1 METNRNTKISLP
13 EFSLV
18 VLIGASGSGKSTFAK
33 THFLPTETLSSDFF
47 RGLVSDDENNQ
58 AATDDAFD
66 TLHYVAA
73 KRLANLKLTVIDATN
88 VQAFARKSLLQL
100 AKDHHVLPIAI
111 VLDLPEQT
119 CRARNANRKD
129 RNFGDHVIGQQ
140 NKQLRQSLRR
150 LKREGFRRIYV
161 LKSAEEINTVEITR
175 EKVWVNRK
183 DETGP
188 FDIIGDV
195 HGCFDEL
202 KTLLEKLG
210 YQINPNGVIPPTG
223 RKAVFVGDLV
233 DRGPKTPD
241 VLKLV
246 ISMVKAGSALC
257 VPGNHDVRLVRALQG
272 KKVKP
277 TYGLS
282 ESLEQLSQESPEF
295 KKQAI
300 QFLDSLVSH
309 YVLDQGRLVVAH
321 AGMKEDLAGRTSGA
335 VRAFAIYGETTGET
349 DEFGFPIRYNWANDY
364 RGSATTVYG
373 HTPIPEPEWLNNTL
387 NIDTGCVFGGTLTA
401 LRYPEK
407 ECVSVPAQKMYTEPV
422 RPLISQSSTLSA
434 QQTHDDM
441 LDITDVLGKRR
452 VNTQWIP
459 NITIREDRAIPA
471 LEVMSRFTIDPKW
484 LIYLPPT
491 MSPPQASN
499 QPNLLEHPNEAFD
512 YYQNQGINKLIC
524 EEKHMGSR
532 AVVII
537 CKDKSVPH
545 KRFGITSQNIGTC
558 FTRTGRRFFDND
570 EIETIFLQRIQKAVT
585 KSDLWDALETDWMVL
600 DCELMPWSA
609 RAQTLLQEQYAAV
622 GAAAN
627 TSLNA
632 TIKTLEMAQK
642 NGVDIGDQLTIH
654 QARMKRMQ
662 HYQKAYRHYCW
673 PVTHITDFKLAP
685 FHLMAT
691 EGAVH
696 YDKTHY
702 WHLETLEKLCTADP
716 DLLFITDSQTVDLT
730 DANSV
735 AQTTTWW
742 EEKTEKGSEGM
753 VVKPTDFLTQGQR
766 GLIQPAIKCRG
777 KEYLRIIYGP
787 EYTTPEQLSQLRFR
801 QVKHKQSMAVREF
814 ALGLEGLNRF
824 VQKEPLRQIHECV
837 FGVLALES
845 EPIDPRL

>member
-1 METNRNTKISLP
+1 MAYTPKISLP

-18 VLIGASGSGKSTFAK
+18 VLIGASGSGKSTFTK
-33 THFLPTETLSSDFF
+33 SHFLPTEVLSSDFF

-58 AATDDAFD
+58 AATNDAFD
-66 TLHYVAA
+66 TLHYVAN
-73 KRLANLKLTVIDATN
+73 KRLSNLKLTVIDATN
-88 VQAFARKSLLQL
+88 VQAFARKPLLQL
-100 AKDHHVLPIAI
+100 AKDQHVLPIAI
-111 VLDLPEQT
+111 VLDLPEQV
-119 CRARNANRKD
+119 CRQRNATRPD

-140 NKQLRQSLRR
+140 CAQLRQSLKR
-150 LKREGFRRIYV
+150 LKREGFRRVYV
-161 LKSAEEINTVEITR
+161 LKSEDEINNIQITR

-210 YQINPNGVIPPTG
+210 YQITPNGVIPPPG
-223 RKAVFVGDLV
+223 RKAIFVGDLV

-246 ISMVKAGSALC
+246 MGMVEAGTALC

-277 TYGLS
+277 TYGLA
-282 ESLEQLSQESPEF
+282 ESLEQLSHESPTF
-295 KKQAI
+295 KKQAT
-300 QFLDSLVSH
+300 QFLDNLVSH
-309 YVLDQGRLVVAH
+309 YVLDNGNLVVAH
-321 AGMKEDLAGRTSGA
+321 AGMKAELAGRTSGA

-349 DEFGFPIRYNWANDY
+349 DEFGLPIRYNWANDY
-364 RGSATTVYG
+364 RGDATIVYG

-387 NIDTGCVFGGTLTA
+387 NIDTGCVFGGALTA

-407 ECVSVPAQKMYTEPV
+407 ECVSVPANHVYTEPV
-422 RPLISQSSTLSA
+422 RPLIPQNNTLSA

-441 LDITDVLGKRR
+441 LNITDVLGKRR

-471 LEVMSRFTIDPKW
+471 LEVMSRFTVDPKW

-491 MSPPQASN
+491 MSPPQASDK
-499 QPNLLEHPNEAFD
+499 PNFLEHPTEAFD
-512 YYQNQGINKLIC
+512 HYKNQGITQVIC

-532 AVVII
+532 AVVVI
-537 CKDKSVPH
+537 CKDENVSQ
-545 KRFGITSQNIGTC
+545 KRFGIPNAPIGTC
-558 FTRTGRRFFDND
+558 FTRTGRRFFDQD
-570 EIETIFLQRIQKAVT
+570 ELEHTFLTRINQAISKAN
-585 KSDLWDALETDWMVL
+585 LWQELNTNWMVL

-609 RAQTLLQEQYAAV
+609 RAQELLQEQYAAV
-622 GAAAN
+622 GTAA
-627 TSLNA
+627 TMSLNA
-632 TIKTLEMAQK
+632 TIQALKTAHK
-642 NGVDIGDQLTIH
+642 NSVDIGNQLTLH
-654 QARMKRMQ
+654 QDRLQRITQ
-662 HYQKAYRHYCW
+662 YQKAYRHYCW
-673 PVTHITDFKLAP
+673 PVESITDFKLAP

-691 EGAVH
+691 EGTVH
-696 YDKTHY
+696 HSKTHR
-702 WHLETLEKLCTADP
+702 WHLDTLTKICQADP

-730 DANSV
+730 DTNSSEK
-735 AQTTTWW
+735 AINWW
-742 EEKTEKGSEGM
+742 TQKTEQGGEGM
-753 VVKPTDFLTQGQR
+753 VVKPANFLTQGPR

-787 EYTTPEQLSQLRFR
+787 EYTTPEQLSKLKHR
-801 QVKHKQSMAVREF
+801 QVKHKQSMALREF
-814 ALGLEGLNRF
+814 ALGLEGLTRF
-824 VQKEPLRQIHECV
+824 VQKEPLRKVHECV

>member
-1 METNRNTKISLP
+1 MEPDKNISLP

-18 VLIGASGSGKSTFAK
+18 VLIGVSGSGKSTFAK
-33 THFLPTETLSSDFF
+33 SHFLPTEILSSDFF

-119 CRARNANRKD
+119 CRARNANRAD

-140 NKQLRQSLRR
+140 SKQLRQS

-161 LKSAEEINTVEITR
+161 LKSEEEINSIEVTR

-183 DETGP
+183 EETGP

-210 YQINPNGVIPPTG
+210 YHINPDGVTPPKD
-223 RKAVFVGDLV
+223 RKAIFLGDLV

-246 ISMVKAGSALC
+246 MSMVEAGTALC
-257 VPGNHDVRLVRALQG
+257 VPGNHDVRLVRALHG

-282 ESLEQLSQESPEF
+282 ESLEQLSQESPAF
-295 KKQAI
+295 KKQTA

-309 YVLDQGRLVVAH
+309 YVLDKGQLVVAH

-349 DEFGFPIRYNWANDY
+349 DDFGLPIRYNWAADY
-364 RGSATTVYG
+364 RGTASIIYG
-373 HTPIPEPEWLNNTL
+373 HTPIPQPEWLNNTL
-387 NIDTGCVFGGTLTA
+387 NIDTGCVFGGALTA
-401 LRYPEK
+401 LQYPEQ
-407 ECVSVPAQKMYTEPV
+407 EWVSVPAAQVYAERV
-422 RPLISQSSTLSA
+422 RPLIPPQDTLSA

-441 LDITDVLGKRR
+441 LDIADVLDKRR
-452 VNTQWIP
+452 VDTPWVP

-471 LEVMSRFTIDPKW
+471 LEVMSRFTIEPKW

-491 MSPPQASN
+491 MSPPQASTK
-499 QPNLLEHPNEAFD
+499 PDILEHPDEAFD
-512 YYQNQGINKLIC
+512 YYRSQGVQQVIC

-532 AVVII
+532 AVLVI
-537 CKDKSVPH
+537 CKDETVSRQ
-545 KRFGITSQNIGTC
+545 RFGIPNAGIGAC
-558 FTRTGRRFFDND
+558 YTRTGRRFFDNN
-570 EIETIFLQRIQKAVT
+570 ELESTFLQRIQNAVT
-585 KSDLWDALETDWMVL
+585 KSALWDELNTDWMIL

-609 RAQTLLQEQYAAV
+609 RAQELLQNQYAAI
-622 GAAAN
+622 GTAAN
-627 TSLNA
+627 TSLDA
-632 TIKTLEMAQK
+632 TIEALKTAQL
-642 NGVDIGDQLTIH
+642 NGVDIGDQLTKH
-654 QARMKRMQ
+654 QGRQERMEQ
-662 HYQKAYRHYCW
+662 YITTYRHYCW
-673 PVTHITDFKLAP
+673 PVTSLNDLKLAP

-696 YDKTHY
+696 HDKTHL
-702 WHLETLEKLCTADP
+702 WHLDTLGKLCAADP
-716 DLLFITDSQTVDLT
+716 DLLFITDAQPVDLT
-730 DANSV
+730 DPNSITN
-735 AQTTTWW
+735 ATTWW
-742 EEKTEKGSEGM
+742 EERTAKGSEGM
-753 VVKPTDFLTQGQR
+753 VVKPIDFLNQGQR

-777 KEYLRIIYGP
+777 REYLRIIYGP
-787 EYTTPEQLSQLRFR
+787 EYTTPEQLSQLRHR
-801 QVKHKQSMAVREF
+801 QVKHKQSMALREF

-824 VQKEPLRQIHECV
+824 VQKEPLRRIHECV
-837 FGVLALES
+837 FGVLALEI